1 MGIIEIENLSFTY
14 EHGTRPA
21 LDGISL
27 SVEQGDFLGV
37 IGESGAGKSTLG
49 HCINGIIPHH
59 YKGDYY
65 GSVKVKGEDTFEL
78 QLTDISKFIGT
89 VGQDV
94 DSSMVAA
101 VVEDEMLYGLENF
114 NVPREEIEERINRAL
129 EDVGISNLRERRIA
143 TLSGGQKQKVALAAI
158 LALRPEI
165 VLLDE
170 PTAEL
175 DPVSS
180 RQIFELLEA
189 LNAEGITVIIIEQK
203 VMLLTEFAKHLL
215 VLDHGNIAL
224 SGTASEVLQQVE
236 KMREIGINCPRVAHL
251 SAILNERH
259 VGNGKV
265 VATVPEAESY
275 VREVLA

>member
-215 VLDHGNIAL
+215 VLDHGIIAL